1 MRFVVV
7 GVGALGSY
15 FGGALATAGH
25 DLTLVVRNAAHRE
38 AMLATGLQMRLD
50 SDYKVVHPRV
60 IAPESVA
67 SEAPADLLII
77 FCKTGS
83 TRDVLA
89 ASAPLIGPETRLVS
103 AQNGL
108 GNAAILAE
116 FVPLDRVI
124 YGTTMAPGNLQGP
137 GIVVSQ
143 GSHLTQIRA
152 ATNDATSQSHAA
164 FLARA
169 LDDAGMPTIVNED
182 VDTVIWAKVA
192 FNCAMN
198 SLCALNGLRPG
209 ALLDS
214 PELSR
219 LVRATVMET
228 CDVAAAAGI
237 MVDRDE
243 MEARLQMVQREH
255 RDHLPSML
263 HDIMAKRPTEINS
276 INGAVVAIGES
287 HGVPT
292 PYNDTLLALVHQ
304 READYLR

>member
-15 FGGALATAGH
+15 FGGALAAAGH
-25 DLTLVVRNAAHRE
+25 DVTLVVRNVAHRE
-38 AMLATGLQMRLD
+38 AIQANGLQMRLD
-50 SDYKVVHPRV
+50 SGDKMVHPNV
-60 IAPESVA
+60 IAPDAVA
-67 SEAPADLLII
+67 GEAPADLLII
-77 FCKTGS
+77 FCKTGA
-83 TRDVLA
+83 TRDVLT

-116 FVPLDRVI
+116 FAPLDRVI

-137 GIVVSQ
+137 GVVVSH

-152 ATNDATSQSHAA
+152 ATGDATSQSYAA
-164 FLARA
+164 VLARA
-169 LDDAGMPTIVNED
+169 LDDAGVPTIVNED

-214 PELSR
+214 PEMSR

-255 RDHLPSML
+255 RDHVPSML
-263 HDIMAKRPTEINS
+263 HDMMAKRLTEIDS
-276 INGAVVAIGES
+276 INGAVVAIGAS

-292 PYNDTLLALVHQ
+292 PYNETLLALVHQ
-304 READYLR
+304 READYL